1 MKETRFILG
10 KKQADNSIIYV
21 KGMSGE
27 KVERAFSYYEA
38 NDYKSLAYAKAT
50 RNIFESLKEFDVYR
64 ANIEVYN
71 TEPEREEERQRKIEE
86 NKVEEKEITEENNK
100 GNELDESL

>member
-27 KVERAFSYYEA
+27 EVERAFSYYEA
-38 NDYKSLAYAKAT
+38 LDYKSLAYARAT

-86 NKVEEKEITEENNK
+86 NKVEEKEETGLPNGEEVN
-100 GNELDESL
+100 G